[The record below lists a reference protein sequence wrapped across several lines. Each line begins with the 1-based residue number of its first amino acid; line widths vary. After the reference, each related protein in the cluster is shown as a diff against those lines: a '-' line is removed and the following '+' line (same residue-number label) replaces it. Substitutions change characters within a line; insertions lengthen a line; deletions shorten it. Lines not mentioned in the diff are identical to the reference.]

1 MDRPLAKK
9 KRTAKFYAM
18 AVGTPAALALCL
30 VFLFG
35 FDWDAKAIDRDKI
48 RIAQVRRGD
57 LVVDVAGS
65 GRVMPFGVEW
75 VVARVPGVVTKVH
88 AEAGDEVR
96 EGQLLMELT
105 NNETDVQLA
114 QTESKLLEARAM
126 LSSKNFELLSQEMQ
140 LQSAVLQTQSSYEA
154 DKVIYDSYTKLM
166 DTDYSPISMLEF
178 LKAKVAY
185 QQQEQLY
192 KLSQSQLENFE
203 KSKVAQLDEFKSRV
217 RLAEHECD
225 QYRTYVKDLKIVAAK
240 AGVLQDFDYKV
251 GQQITV
257 GQNIG
262 KIVDPQSLFVRLE
275 LPAMEA
281 NKIAKGQTA
290 KIEVNR
296 QMVDG
301 VVTRIDPN
309 VKGTTIDVDV
319 RLTGGTTSAKVDMF
333 VNARVIVAELKNTLM
348 VARPAAAVENGV
360 TQVYRLAANNS
371 HAELVDI
378 NTGALSSN
386 EMQVTGG
393 LHEGDS
399 IIISE
404 LNGLRGAH
412 SVRIN

>member
-1 MDRPLAKK
+1 MDRPITKK
-9 KRTAKFYAM
+9 KKTAKFYLM
-18 AVGTPAALALCL
+18 AVGAPVALATCI

-35 FDWDAKAIDRDKI
+35 FDWDAKAIDMDKI
-48 RIAQVRRGD
+48 RIAEVHRGD
-57 LVVDVAGS
+57 FVVDVAGS

-88 AEAGDEVR
+88 AEAGDEVK

-114 QTESKLLEARAM
+114 QTESKLLEAKAM

-140 LQSAVLQTQSSYEA
+140 LQSAVQQVQSSYEA
-154 DKVIYDSYTKLM
+154 DKVIYESYVKLM
-166 DTDYSPISMLEF
+166 DTNYSPISMLEF

-203 KSKVAQLDEFKSRV
+203 KSKAVQLDEFKSRV
-217 RLAEHECD
+217 RLGEHERD
-225 QYRTYVKDLKIVAAK
+225 QYMTYVKDLKIVATK
-240 AGVLQDFDYKV
+240 AGVIEDFDYKV
-251 GQQITV
+251 GQQVTV
-257 GQNIG
+257 GQSIG
-262 KIVDPQSLFVRLE
+262 KIVDPKSLFVRLE
-275 LPAMEA
+275 LPAIEA

-296 QMVDG
+296 QVVDG

-309 VKGTTIDVDV
+309 IKGTTIDVDV
-319 RLTGGTTSAKVDMF
+319 RLVGATTSAKVDMF

-348 VARPAAAVENGV
+348 VSRASSAVENGT
-360 TQVYRLAANNS
+360 TQVYKLDSHNS
-371 HAELVDI
+371 HAELVSVR
-378 NTGALSSN
+378 TGSLSSN
-386 EMQVTGG
+386 EMQVTSG
-393 LHEGDS
+393 LNDGDN

-404 LNGLRGAH
+404 LNGVRG
-412 SVRIN
+412 SPSIRIH